1 MRKMDE
7 MELKVSEKS
16 IKITWFVTVIALY
29 IIGFIQ
35 KYNVGGGNVFLTLAT
50 SSVILSFLVERYYL
64 SKVNEDNSFI
74 RFIGLVV
81 ILTAIILL
89 AVWLLSR

>member
-7 MELKVSEKS
+7 MELKISAES

-35 KYNVGGGNVFLTLAT
+35 KYNTGEGNIFLTIAT

-64 SKVNEDNSFI
+64 SKVDEDSNFVK
-74 RFIGLVV
+74 FIGLVV

-89 AVWLLSR
+89 LVWLLSR